1 MHGRA
6 TKSGARG
13 QFRAEAEGPAGVLLE
28 LDAFRGGAL
37 YGALDA
43 IDRCVEVPPG
53 YLQGRL
59 FGLTD
64 LFLDALLLDRQAG
77 VAADFPAHGAG
88 ELLVVAG
95 VRGEFSRGGRRE

>member
-1 MHGRA
+1 MA
-6 TKSGARG
+6 
-13 QFRAEAEGPAGVLLE
+13 GPRSLE
-28 LDAFRGGAL
+28 LVANSELKRKVRPGYSSNSTPSEGGAL